1 MADRVQ
7 DRDGSIGSS
16 STEAEPYDESE
27 KNQPNGDS
35 SYVHLKTP
43 EEMEIA
49 DEESA
54 ELLPAAAHV
63 VQQTAT
69 ETEKTSVRTAVIW
82 MVVNTLA
89 TIGIVSLALEILALV
104 MVY

>member
-1 MADRVQ
+1 MVDRTQ
-7 DRDGSIGSS
+7 GRDASVGSS
-16 STEAEPYDESE
+16 STKAESYNENE
-27 KNQPNGDS
+27 KNHPMGDS

-63 VQQTAT
+63 AQETAT
-69 ETEKTSVRTAVIW
+69 EPEKTSVRTAVIW

-89 TIGIVSLALEILALV
+89 TIGIVCLCG
-104 MVY
+104 